1 MNCTFFGHRNA
12 PYSIRKKL
20 KKAIE
25 SLADEGC
32 ENFFVGNSGGFDLLV
47 QSVLEELKNENRIIK
62 YRIVLSYI
70 GERALSENQ
79 EKTIFPE
86 GQERTLPKFAISKRN
101 EWMIKNSDVAVVYLL
116 DTATN
121 TAKWI
126 ERARKKGLEIINLA
140 KDS

>member
-1 MNCTFFGHRNA
+1 MNCTFFGYRNA

-32 ENFFVGNSGGFDLLV
+32 ENFFVGN
-47 QSVLEELKNENRIIK
+47 
-62 YRIVLSYI
+62 
-70 GERALSENQ
+70 
-79 EKTIFPE
+79 
-86 GQERTLPKFAISKRN
+86 FAISKRN